1 MPQRVLRQPH
11 LDHYQTIKQI
21 LQNVYS
27 KSGGCRATELAYGS
41 ELTWKQ
47 FIEYRDLLTS
57 RRLLIPSDNEAT
69 QHYEI
74 TPNSIRFLELFAE
87 IEDDLRPEETA
98 SNF

>member
-11 LDHYQTIKQI
+11 RDHYQTIKQI
-21 LQNVYS
+21 LQNIYS
-27 KSGGCRATELAYGS
+27 KAGGCRATEVAYRS
-41 ELTWKQ
+41 ELTWKR
-47 FIEYRDLLTS
+47 FREYQDPLTS

-74 TPNSIRFLELFAE
+74 TPNGIRFLELFAE
-87 IEDDLRPEETA
+87 IEDGLRPEETA

>member
-1 MPQRVLRQPH
+1 MPQRVLRQPNR
-11 LDHYQTIKQI
+11 DHYQTIKQI
-21 LQNVYS
+21 LQNVYT
-27 KSGGCRATELAYGS
+27 KAGGCRATELAYRS

-74 TPNSIRFLELFAE
+74 TPCPGCHNFAE
-87 IEDDLRPEETA
+87 VSISDDETIVPTP
-98 SNF
+98 SL